1 MGIPMAVR
9 NSQGDETMR
18 AVIHERYGGADAL
31 KIGAVDRPE
40 ISGNE
45 VLIRVYASSV
55 TTADWRIRAAA
66 FPGYAWLPGRVMF
79 GLFRPRHKV
88 TGMEF
93 AGRVVAKGQG
103 VTRFK
108 GGDAVFGL
116 VPRGAH
122 AEYLAIREDAAIAA
136 KPEVLGYDA
145 AATVPFGALSALVFL
160 RDFAKVG
167 AGQKVL
173 INGASGGV
181 GVFAVQLAKH
191 FGAEVTAVASTGNLE
206 LLHDLGAD
214 HVIDYTREDFTKS
227 GERWDLVFD
236 TVGKTRFASVKR
248 VLTPQGIYLPIE
260 FGLREIVQALITQRG
275 RVKIG
280 VSGDSQGD
288 LEFVAGLLA
297 KGTLRPVIDARFPL
311 ERIADAHRI
320 VESRHKRGGVV
331 ILLGDETNGQPRP

>member
-1 MGIPMAVR
+1 MK
-9 NSQGDETMR
+9 
-18 AVIHERYGGADAL
+18 AVIHERYGAAEAL
-31 KIGAVDRPE
+31 KIGAVDRPD
-40 ISGNE
+40 IGDNE

-93 AGRVVAKGQG
+93 AGRVVARGQG

-116 VPRGAH
+116 APRGAH
-122 AEYLAIREDAAIAA
+122 AEYLAIREDAAVAA
-136 KPEVLGYDA
+136 KPGALGYDE

-160 RDFAKVG
+160 RDYAKVG
-167 AGQKVL
+167 PGQKVL

-191 FGAEVTAVASTGNLE
+191 FGAEVTAVASTGNLD
-206 LLHDLGAD
+206 LLRDLGAD
-214 HVIDYTREDFTKS
+214 HVIDYTRQDFTKS
-227 GERWDLVFD
+227 GKHWDLVFD
-236 TVGKTRFASVKR
+236 TVGKTRFATVKR
-248 VLTPQGIYLPIE
+248 VLTAQGIYLPIE
-260 FGLREIVQALITQRG
+260 FGLREIAQALITERG
-275 RVKIG
+275 RVKVG
-280 VSGDSQGD
+280 VSGDSQDD
-288 LEFVAGLLA
+288 LDYLAGLLA
-297 KGTLRPVIDARFPL
+297 QGTLRPVIDARFPL
-311 ERIADAHRI
+311 EQTADAHRR

-331 ILLGDETNGQPRP
+331 IVVGDEASGQPVPQ